1 MFTLL
6 LKLRGNIVVQFS
18 LASFVLMAA
27 LAITI
32 AVIYT
37 NKLAENIELL
47 SRHGSVMH
55 SGDMIR
61 SSDPFSIPSMVDDV
75 NRLRWLTLTTIIVG
89 FAMLYS
95 SLVAMVWNAWNTIK
109 SQRIAL
115 YERVRELESASVEIT
130 QLQGMIPICAHC
142 KNVREDDGYWGRI
155 ETYLG
160 KRTDAEFSHSICP
173 TCLSAHYPEVA
184 ERLVGNLPPDVSESP
199 YIQVPNS

>member
-37 NKLAENIELL
+37 DKLAENIELL
-47 SRHGSVMH
+47 SMHGSVMH

-61 SSDPFSIPSMVDDV
+61 TSDPFSIPSLMDDV

-95 SLVAMVWNAWNTIK
+95 GLVAMVWNAWNTIK

-173 TCLSAHYPEVA
+173 TCLSTHYPAVA
-184 ERLVGNLPPDVSESP
+184 ERLVANLPPDVSESP
-199 YIQVPNS
+199 YIQGPNS